1 MSQQPPAYPPAGPPP
16 PPPPAGR
23 PAVGIRPG
31 GVTAAAVVL
40 IILGVI
46 YALFGVVA
54 IIGGGAAGDLLGGNI
69 GGAVIAI
76 GALVVIFGVLEV
88 IGGIRILGLSPGW
101 RIGGIVLASIGAVF
115 SLLSVISAF
124 GGQQEFDINT
134 GTFTEGGINAISLIT
149 ALVFLAANLFV
160 IIQLARSRQA
170 FTA

>member
-46 YALFGVVA
+46 YALFGVIA
-54 IIGGGAAGDLLGGNI
+54 AIGGGAVGDLLGGAFA
-69 GGAVIAI
+69 GAVIAI
-76 GALVVIFGVLEV
+76 GIVVVIFGVLEV
-88 IGGIRILGLSPGW
+88 IAGIRILGLSQGW

-115 SLLSVISAF
+115 SLISLIGAF
-124 GGQQEFDINT
+124 SGQQEFDFET
-134 GTFTEGGINAISLIT
+134 GQITQGGINAGSLIF
-149 ALVFLAANLFV
+149 ALIFLAANLFV
-160 IIQLARSRQA
+160 IIQLARSRAA